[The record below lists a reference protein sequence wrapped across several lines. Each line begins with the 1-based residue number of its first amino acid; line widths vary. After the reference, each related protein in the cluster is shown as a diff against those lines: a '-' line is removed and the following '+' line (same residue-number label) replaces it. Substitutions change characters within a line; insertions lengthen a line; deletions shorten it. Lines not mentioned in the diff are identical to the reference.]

1 VVDTSEPEELLDA
14 LGTGGGAAHRADQLT
29 VLASRDVYLTDRGF
43 DMDGMLDFYGAE
55 LRSVAEGRSGY
66 DCIRTAGEMTWALRD
81 IPGVEDLLAYEARV
95 NQVMAANP
103 EAAAISLCLY
113 DVERFDAELIVGVL
127 RTHPKAVIAGT
138 VIDNPF
144 TSSRRSSCD
153 SGTTDPT
160 YATPLGFRERH
171 QPPDPARS
179 HAGTNGD
186 DFPRLG
192 LTSARKR
199 GEAGWSV
206 IGSSGLRVAAECA
219 GCPLG

>member
-1 VVDTSEPEELLDA
+1 MTETAIAGPGLQLNNGDHVCVFCRGGERDELLVPFLAAGLSAGDRCLAVVDTSEPEEVLDA
-14 LGTGGGAAHRADQLT
+14 LGPGGGAPHRADQLT
-29 VLASRDVYLTDRGF
+29 VLASRDVYLTERGF

-55 LRSVAEGRSGY
+55 LQGVAEGRTGY
-66 DCIRTAGEMTWALRD
+66 GCIRTAGEMSWALRD

-144 TSSRRSSCD
+144 
-153 SGTTDPT
+153 
-160 YATPLGFRERH
+160 YI
-171 QPPDPARS
+171 QPEE
-179 HAGTNGD
+179 
-186 DFPRLG
+186 F
-192 LTSARKR
+192 
-199 GEAGWSV
+199 
-206 IGSSGLRVAAECA
+206 LRQRDN
-219 GCPLG
+219 

>member
-1 VVDTSEPEELLDA
+1 MPETTTGGPGLQLRNGDHVCVFCRGGERDELLVPFLADGLSAGDRCLAVVDTSEPEELLDA
-14 LGTGGGAAHRADQLT
+14 LGPGEGAAHHADQLT
-29 VLASRDVYLTDRGF
+29 VLASREVYLTDRGF

-55 LRSVAEGRSGY
+55 LQGVAQGRSGY

-144 TSSRRSSCD
+144 YIRPEEFLRQRD
-153 SGTTDPT
+153 S
-160 YATPLGFRERH
+160 
-171 QPPDPARS
+171 
-179 HAGTNGD
+179 
-186 DFPRLG
+186 
-192 LTSARKR
+192 
-199 GEAGWSV
+199 
-206 IGSSGLRVAAECA
+206 
-219 GCPLG
+219 